1 MKFHI
6 ETWGCQMNDH
16 DGEKLSGL
24 LLAQG
29 FEAVESSAE
38 ADLVLLNTCSI
49 REKAVHKVYSELGR
63 LRQEKLRRPLLVG
76 VTGCL
81 AQQEQVA
88 LFKRA
93 PHIDFVLGTMAL
105 KQLPRL
111 VAEAQAG
118 KARVMDTGEYPDN
131 HLFPPEVTR
140 RQDTA
145 KALVTITEGCNH
157 ACTYCIVPTTR
168 GPERHRPFQDVLA
181 EVQSLVARG
190 YREVELLGQNVNSYA
205 GGCTFADLLN
215 RVSEVDGLEWIR
227 FTTSHPMN
235 FTRDLAQ
242 VLVENPK
249 VAPFLH
255 LPLQSGSDR
264 VLKRMLREYTV
275 AEYLERLGY
284 LGEARAR
291 IALSTDFIVGFPG
304 ETDEDFEDTLRVL
317 EQVGFDGSFSF
328 VYSPR
333 PGTPSLRLRDDLPM
347 AVKAERLG
355 LLQTRQLAL
364 TKAANQRF
372 VGREIPVRVEAR
384 GPNES
389 GWWLAHSGEWK
400 TIHLTVGPGRSL
412 PFGELVQARITLAS
426 PHFLGAELV

>member
-6 ETWGCQMNDH
+6 QTWGCQMNDH
-16 DGEKLSGL
+16 DGEKLAGL
-24 LLAQG
+24 LSTEG
-29 FEAVESSAE
+29 FESVDSVEEAE
-38 ADLVLLNTCSI
+38 LVLLNTCSI

-63 LRQEKLRRPLLVG
+63 LREEKQRRPLLVG

-81 AQQEQVA
+81 AQQEQA
-88 LFKRA
+88 SLFKRA

-111 VAEAQAG
+111 VAEAKAG
-118 KARVMDTGEYPDN
+118 RARVIDTGEYPDN
-131 HLFPPEVTR
+131 HLFPPSVTR
-140 RQDTA
+140 RRDTA
-145 KALVTITEGCNH
+145 KALITITEGCNH

-168 GPERHRPFQDVLA
+168 GAERHRPFDDVLS
-181 EVQSLVARG
+181 EVRGLVERG

-205 GGCTFADLLN
+205 GGCTFADLLE

-235 FTRDLAQ
+235 FTQDLAK
-242 VLVENPK
+242 VLVTNPK

-264 VLKRMLREYTV
+264 VLKRMLREYTA
-275 AEYLERLGY
+275 AEYLERLEY
-284 LGEARAR
+284 LGEGRSR
-291 IALSTDFIVGFPG
+291 MALSTDFIVGFPG
-304 ETDEDFEDTLRVL
+304 ETDEDFEATLQIL
-317 EQVGFDGSFSF
+317 DQVAFDSSFSF

-333 PGTPSLRLRDDLPM
+333 PGTASLRLKDDLPPK
-347 AVKAERLG
+347 VKSARLACLQQRQVELTRASNERFLG
-355 LLQTRQLAL
+355 R
-364 TKAANQRF
+364 
-372 VGREIPVRVEAR
+372 VIPIRVEAH
-384 GPNES
+384 GANEH

-400 TIHLTVGPGRSL
+400 TVHLVAGPGREL
-412 PFGELVQARITLAS
+412 PFGELVQARVTLAS

>member
-6 ETWGCQMNDH
+6 QTWGCQMNDH

-24 LLAQG
+24 LSTEG
-29 FEAVESSAE
+29 FEAVDSAE
-38 ADLVLLNTCSI
+38 DAELVLLNTCSI

-63 LRQEKLRRPLLVG
+63 LREEKQRRPLMVG

-81 AQQEQVA
+81 AQQEQAA

-105 KQLPRL
+105 RQLPRL

-118 KARVMDTGEYPDN
+118 KSRVMDTGEYLDN
-131 HLFPPEVTR
+131 HLFPPSVTR
-140 RQDTA
+140 RRDTA

-168 GPERHRPFQDVLA
+168 GAERHRPYEDVLT
-181 EVQSLVARG
+181 EVRGLVERG

-205 GGCTFADLLN
+205 GGCTFADLLE

-235 FTRDLAQ
+235 FTKELAQ
-242 VLVENPK
+242 VLVSNPK

-264 VLKRMLREYTV
+264 VLRRMLREYTV
-275 AEYLERLGY
+275 AQYLERLGY
-284 LGEARAR
+284 LGEGRAR
-291 IALSTDFIVGFPG
+291 LALSTDFIVGFPG
-304 ETDEDFEDTLRVL
+304 ETDEDFDATMKVL
-317 EQVGFDGSFSF
+317 DEVAFDASFSF
-328 VYSPR
+328 IYSPR
-333 PGTPSLRLRDDLPM
+333 PGTASLRLKDDLPM
-347 AVKAERLG
+347 DLKSERLRR
-355 LLQTRQLAL
+355 LQQRQNELTRAS
-364 TKAANQRF
+364 NERF
-372 VGREIPVRVEAR
+372 LGREIPVRVETH
-384 GPNES
+384 GPNEQ
-389 GWWLAHSGEWK
+389 GWWLARSGEWK
-400 TIHLTVGPGRSL
+400 TVHLAAGPGREL
-412 PFGELVQARITLAS
+412 PFGELVRARVTQAS

>member
-6 ETWGCQMNDH
+6 QTWGCQMNDH

-24 LLAQG
+24 LSTEG
-29 FEAVESSAE
+29 FEAVDSAE
-38 ADLVLLNTCSI
+38 DAELVLLNTCSI

-63 LRQEKLRRPLLVG
+63 LREEKQRRPLMVG

-81 AQQEQVA
+81 AQQEQAA

-105 KQLPRL
+105 RQLPRL

-118 KARVMDTGEYPDN
+118 KSQVMDTGEYLDN
-131 HLFPPEVTR
+131 HLFPPSVTR
-140 RQDTA
+140 RRDTA

-168 GPERHRPFQDVLA
+168 GSERHRPYEDVLA
-181 EVQSLVARG
+181 EVRGLVERG

-205 GGCTFADLLN
+205 GGCTFADLLE
-215 RVSEVDGLEWIR
+215 RVSEVEGLEWIR

-235 FTRDLAQ
+235 FTKELAR
-242 VLVENPK
+242 VLVSTPK

-264 VLKRMLREYTV
+264 VLRRMLREYTV
-275 AEYLERLGY
+275 GEYLERLGY
-284 LGEARAR
+284 LGEGRAKL
-291 IALSTDFIVGFPG
+291 ALSTDFIVGFPG
-304 ETDEDFEDTLRVL
+304 ETDEDFEATMKVL
-317 EQVGFDGSFSF
+317 DEVAFDSSFSF
-328 VYSPR
+328 IYSPR
-333 PGTPSLRLRDDLPM
+333 PGTASLRLKDDLPM
-347 AVKAERLG
+347 DVKSERLKR
-355 LLQTRQLAL
+355 LQQRQNELTRAS
-364 TKAANQRF
+364 NERF
-372 VGREIPVRVEAR
+372 LGREIPVRVETH
-384 GPNES
+384 GPNEH
-389 GWWLAHSGEWK
+389 GWWLARSGEWK
-400 TIHLTVGPGRSL
+400 TVHLAAGPGREL
-412 PFGELVQARITLAS
+412 PFGELVQARVTLAS